1 MHLRKYVR
9 NKVDACGA
17 RPSKQGGAHNQG
29 NYRRQKVGARTSKH
43 GGAHKKGNATD
54 ERWSSLLQTWW
65 CAETRKTQQT
75 KGGAHPSKQR
85 AFSHKRNG
93 QDPRVTNTKD
103 ARSRNN
109 FPFKDQGHVSGS
121 NSITEPAL
129 FDHLP
134 MSTFNQSLSFTLIFI
149 VDTLGI
155 RPTLH
160 IGRTQNKQ
168 KFGGNHHQ
176 VDTRHMQEK
185 REKHCF
191 FEPTQCGTKV

>member
-1 MHLRKYVR
+1 M
-9 NKVDACGA
+9 DACGA
-17 RPSKQGGAHNQG
+17 RPSKHVGAHNQG

-43 GGAHKKGNATD
+43 DGAHKQGKRNRQQVELA
-54 ERWSSLLQTWW
+54 LQTWW
-65 CAETRKTQQT
+65 CTETRKTQQT
-75 KGGAHPSKQR
+75 KGGAHPSKHGGATRIR
-85 AFSHKRNG
+85 AFSQKRNG

-109 FPFKDQGHVSGS
+109 LPFKDQGHVAGS
-121 NSITEPAL
+121 NSITGQAL

-149 VDTLGI
+149 VDAPGELGDI

-160 IGRTQNKQ
+160 IRRTQNKQ

-176 VDTRHMQEK
+176 VGTRHMQEK
-185 REKHCF
+185 EGKHCF
-191 FEPTQCGTKV
+191 FEPTQCGTEA